1 MPIFVLNFV
10 RNHFL
15 NMHSIYRILIF
26 FTVFIAFIDQ
36 ATAQSQDKEQSAL
49 YMEQAELMMEVTQ
62 AMDDALDLMVIAAN
76 FDTTNIK
83 ANYGAGNMHLLT
95 TGKARSTKYFL
106 RVYRQNPEFSFG
118 LEYLIGKGY
127 QYGLEFDKAIKFYNL
142 YKRRLQAH
150 PEYLGEDKVDIEQV
164 DRKIFECNNGKE
176 FVANPRDYSIV
187 NLGREI
193 NSEFDDY
200 APVVNEN
207 EDELVFTSRRREGNL
222 NEDVADDNKPYEDIF
237 TSTKVDGEWSRAQ
250 NIGDKVNTPFND
262 SNLALSAD
270 GNTLFIYKD
279 VNAGDIY
286 VTTRQKDGTWSLP
299 EPLPGDVNSNYRE
312 TSVSL
317 SADGNSLYFASN
329 RLGGLG
335 GSDIYVA
342 TKNGVGEWAKVKNL
356 GPNINTDR
364 DEDSPFIDY
373 DNTTLYY
380 SSQGRK
386 GMGGFDIFKSTLVNA
401 KKNEWTE
408 AENLGYPMNTPEDDI
423 YYVGS
428 KDGERGYYSSVR
440 DDGMGYSDIYI
451 ITTPKGTPPTEEK
464 ELVPLQYEVSVKDY
478 DTKEPVEAKVK
489 LQRVTDNTVSGF
501 RTEAPGVYI
510 FAVKSP
516 EIDEY
521 TLSVESDGY
530 AFQNFTVEIRGA
542 SEFER
547 SASITVLM
555 KKLEVGTVSILRNIY
570 FDYGKATFKDA
581 SYSELNK
588 LENMLKQ
595 NERVR
600 IEIAGHTD
608 NVSSAAFN
616 MKLSLKRAN
625 AVKDFLV
632 SKGIDT
638 RRVTTVGYGEE
649 RPIASNDD
657 EKDGRELNRRVEFKV
672 LDN

>member
-1 MPIFVLNFV
+1 
-10 RNHFL
+10 
-15 NMHSIYRILIF
+15 MHSIYRILIF
-26 FTVFIAFIDQ
+26 LTVFIAFIDQ

-49 YMEQAELMMEVTQ
+49 YMEQAELMMEATQ

-83 ANYGAGNMHLLT
+83 ANYEAGRMHLLT

-106 RVYRQNPEFSFG
+106 RVYRQNPAFKFG
-118 LEYLIGKGY
+118 LEYLIGRGY
-127 QYGLEFDKAIKFYNL
+127 QFGLEFDKAVKFYGL
-142 YKRRLQAH
+142 YKTKLQANLD
-150 PEYLGEDKVDIEQV
+150 YSGEDRVEIEIV

-176 FVANPRDYSIV
+176 FVANPSEYSIV

-200 APVVNEN
+200 APVLNEN
-207 EDELVFTSRRREGNL
+207 EDELVFTSRRRDGNV

-237 TSTKVDGEWSRAQ
+237 ISTKVDGKWSRAK
-250 NIGDKVNTPFND
+250 NISDQVNTPFND

-279 VNAGDIY
+279 ENAGDVY
-286 VTTRQKDGTWSLP
+286 VSTRQADGVWTSP
-299 EPLPGDVNSNYRE
+299 EPLPGDVNSNYSE

-317 SADGNSLYFASN
+317 SADGNSLYFASD

-342 TKNGVGEWAKVKNL
+342 TKNGMGEWKKIKNL
-356 GPNINTDR
+356 GSAINSAE

-380 SSQGRK
+380 SSK
-386 GMGGFDIFKSTLVNA
+386 GKKSMGGFDIFKSTLVNA
-401 KKNEWTE
+401 KKNEWAE

-428 KDGERGYYSSVR
+428 KDGERGYYSSIR

-451 ITTPKGTPPTEEK
+451 ITTPKGTPPAADK

-478 DTKEPVEAKVK
+478 DSKEPIEAKVK

-501 RTEAPGVYI
+501 RTEGPGQYI

-521 TLSVESDGY
+521 SLSVESDGY

-570 FDYGKATFKDA
+570 FDYGKATFQDG

-595 NERVR
+595 NERVKV
-600 IEIAGHTD
+600 EIAGHTD
-608 NVSSAAFN
+608 NVSSADFN

-638 RRVTTVGYGEE
+638 RRVTTAGYGEE